1 MGRLYLLTD
10 GAEVT
15 RRRKLVAQGVL
26 VEVWGDLYD
35 AGHFWMGE
43 ETKGYLDGA
52 GPPLVAEFALD
63 AEGVSVYYGPRL
75 CDVESLPSEGS
86 LKSRVLSAHAIGVAW
101 ITVDQFGE
109 RTKYEPASPADPI
122 FYLRRPGGQAAHV
135 WRLFKAKDEAI
146 VYMGEY
152 YGKDS
157 EARDWAQA
165 LPVGGFQEL
174 VARYRQKA

>member
-1 MGRLYLLTD
+1 MGRLYLVTD
-10 GAEVT
+10 GAEVA
-15 RRRKLVAQGVL
+15 RRRKLVAPGVL

-43 ETKGYLDGA
+43 QTKGYLDGA
-52 GPPLVAEFALD
+52 GPPLATKSILD
-63 AEGVSVYYGPRL
+63 PEAVSVYYGPRL
-75 CDVESLPSEGS
+75 CDVESLPSEES
-86 LKSRVLSAHAIGVAW
+86 LKSRALSAHAIGVAW
-101 ITVDQFGE
+101 ITFDQFGE

-135 WRLFKAKDEAI
+135 WRLFRAKDEAI

-157 EARDWAQA
+157 EARDWAQS
-165 LPVGGFQEL
+165 LPVASFDEL
-174 VARYRQKA
+174 VARYGQKS

>member
-1 MGRLYLLTD
+1 MGKLYLVTD
-10 GAEVT
+10 GAEIASQ
-15 RRRKLVAQGVL
+15 RKLVAPGVL
-26 VEVWGDLYD
+26 VEVWGDLYQ

-43 ETKGYLDGA
+43 ETKGYLDSV
-52 GPPLVAEFALD
+52 GPPLTPRLILEPD
-63 AEGVSVYYGPRL
+63 AVSVYYGPRL
-75 CDVESLPSEGS
+75 CDVESLPGEES
-86 LKSRVLSAHAIGVAW
+86 LKSRVLSARGIGVAW

-135 WRLFKAKDEAI
+135 WRLFRAKDEAI

-157 EARDWAQA
+157 EARDWAQS
-165 LPVGGFQEL
+165 LPVAGFEEL
-174 VARYRQKA
+174 LARYGKKP

>member
-1 MGRLYLLTD
+1 MGRLYLVAD
-10 GAEVT
+10 GTEIA
-15 RRRKLVAQGVL
+15 RRRRLMAPGIF

-43 ETKGYLDGA
+43 QTKGYLDGM
-52 GPPLVAEFALD
+52 GPPLAAKLMLD
-63 AEGVSVYYGPRL
+63 PDAVSVYYGPRL

-86 LKSRVLSAHAIGVAW
+86 LKSRVLSAHAIGAAW
-101 ITVDQFGE
+101 ITVDQLGE
-109 RTKYEPASPADPI
+109 RTRYEPASPADPI
-122 FYLRRPGGQAAHV
+122 FYLRRPGGQASHV
-135 WRLFKAKDEAI
+135 WRLFKSKNEAV

-165 LPVGGFQEL
+165 LPVAGFDEL
-174 VARYRQKA
+174 VARYGQKA